1 MLIQPFSLIKLTLQC
16 NKYHLKNKS
25 TFLSTGQKPNQ
36 LRNISHAKD
45 SDS

>member
-1 MLIQPFSLIKLTLQC
+1 MYKKMIISFLSLKKKVFFLE
-16 NKYHLKNKS
+16 KN
-25 TFLSTGQKPNQ
+25 LSTGQKPNQ